1 MVENA
6 KCACGCGELVVRSS
20 TSGRIPRYASPACR
34 VRASRARHS
43 TDLEPLPGAP
53 VAVTVQSHR
62 PDDQVARAILD
73 ARAVAYALTRLS
85 RQVRPEFAWRCERLG
100 TAILSA
106 LADTFPETER

>member
-1 MVENA
+1 M
-6 KCACGCGELVVRSS
+6 
-20 TSGRIPRYASPACR
+20 
-34 VRASRARHS
+34 RALRARKQAF
-43 TDLEPLPGAP
+43 EPLDELPEVVP
-53 VAVTVQSHR
+53 VRVSQVR

-73 ARAVAYALTRLS
+73 ARAVGYALTRLS